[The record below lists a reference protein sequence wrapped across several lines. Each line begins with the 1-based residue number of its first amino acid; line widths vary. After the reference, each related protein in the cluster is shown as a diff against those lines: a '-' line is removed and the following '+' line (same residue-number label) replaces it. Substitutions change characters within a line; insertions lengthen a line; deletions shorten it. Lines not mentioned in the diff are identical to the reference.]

1 MKNLYK
7 NDNMDSNEEEETD
20 NESRDDESRDEFKFK
35 FAIRGK
41 EGEVASDGKDHNNEE
56 YERNIRTIQTRA
68 LWTRIEMQRTELLRK
83 EETENEMKNIID
95 SLTKE
100 REEKKEI
107 TRELNREVESRNKLI
122 ESITATNKSLRT
134 EGEKKQ
140 QLYRDV

>member
-1 MKNLYK
+1 
-7 NDNMDSNEEEETD
+7 
-20 NESRDDESRDEFKFK
+20 
-35 FAIRGK
+35 
-41 EGEVASDGKDHNNEE
+41 
-56 YERNIRTIQTRA
+56 
-68 LWTRIEMQRTELLRK
+68 MQRTELLRK

-134 EGEKKQ
+134 DGEKK
-140 QLYRDV
+140 